1 MELYGMGLYHALNY
15 NYTSL
20 PCSPKLRGSYHS
32 LRCSEVFT
40 TLSELEVSTM
50 LSEVPTP
57 YQVPTYTPYHFSE
70 LDDGIS
76 SVRVCSVLNFTEIF
90 PKQWGVRTPCP
101 PCGYG
106 PER

>member
-1 MELYGMGLYHALNY
+1 M
-15 NYTSL
+15 
-20 PCSPKLRGSYHS
+20 
-32 LRCSEVFT
+32 
-40 TLSELEVSTM
+40 LSELDVSIM
-50 LSEVPTP
+50 LSEVPNP
-57 YQVPTYTPYHFSE
+57 YHALREFYHAHCSHFSE